1 MSNLAKS
8 AIMDIV
14 LFVVSMALLGL
25 SLHFLC
31 AFKEGWGLITSVLSL
46 LCLGAI
52 CVGVSDMIFGGVDVK
67 KED

>member
-25 SLHFLC
+25 SLYFLC
-31 AFKEGWGLITSVLSL
+31 IFKEGWGLLTSGLSL

-52 CVGVSDMIFGGVDVK
+52 CAGVSDMIFGETDVK